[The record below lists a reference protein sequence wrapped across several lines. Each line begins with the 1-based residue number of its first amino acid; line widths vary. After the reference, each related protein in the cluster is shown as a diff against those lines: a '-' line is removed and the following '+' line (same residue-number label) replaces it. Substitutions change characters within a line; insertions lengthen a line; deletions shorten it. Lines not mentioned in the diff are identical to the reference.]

1 MFSAVHEITDIATI
15 LRYVRFVPIVL
26 KKSKMPRQQ
35 NSRKG
40 EPIVDFGWQCP
51 LRVCGKAAE

>member
-1 MFSAVHEITDIATI
+1 MQI
-15 LRYVRFVPIVL
+15 LSFAPWQEVRSGSIVL

-40 EPIVDFGWQCP
+40 ELIADFGWQCA
-51 LRVCGKAAE
+51 LRAFGKATE

>member
-1 MFSAVHEITDIATI
+1 MSAF
-15 LRYVRFVPIVL
+15 VRIVL

-51 LRVCGKAAE
+51 LRICGKAAE